1 MSARPTARSPLR
13 RLLLPA
19 LTAVYLGY
27 FGFHAFNGSYG
38 LLAKTEIEAE
48 AARLALELAA
58 VQAERAELDARA
70 ALLRPGGIDPDLVDE
85 LARRDLNVIGPNEVV
100 IIP

>member
-1 MSARPTARSPLR
+1 MSARPTARSPFR

-38 LLAKTEIEAE
+38 LLAKAEIEAE
-48 AARLALELAA
+48 AKRLTLELAE
-58 VQAERAELDARA
+58 VRAERAELDARA

-85 LARRDLNVIGPNEVV
+85 LARRDLNVIAPNEVV